1 MSLLALGINHKTA
14 PVALRE
20 KVAFTPDALVKA
32 FSSLKEKA
40 GIDESVIISTC
51 NRTEIYINGELEQF
65 EPLLNWL
72 ADFHG
77 VAGSDISQNSYQ
89 LRHQEAIKHIMR
101 VASGLDSLVLGEPQ
115 ILGQVKQ
122 AFSDAKHSGMVDQS
136 FDKLFQHTFSVAK
149 RVRTET
155 EIGANAVSV
164 AFASVQLAK
173 HIFADLSKRS
183 VLLVGAGETIEL
195 VGQHLKE
202 QGVKTLAV
210 ANRTIS
216 RAQALATQLDA
227 QVYTLAQL
235 PEHLKDY
242 DIVISSTASQLPL
255 IGKGMI
261 ERALKQR
268 RNMPMFLVDLAVP
281 RDIEPEVNELG
292 DAYLYTVDDLQ
303 QIVEQ
308 NMASRELAAQEAE
321 KLVESQV
328 NSYLTWQQSRKSI
341 DLVKQFRERGEA
353 QRDELVEKALN
364 QLAEGKSPEA
374 AIQELAYK
382 LTNSIMHGPTRALRK
397 AATETN
403 GDTAKLLADAMEL
416 ALPPADSAE
425 KHSE

>member
-1 MSLLALGINHKTA
+1 
-14 PVALRE
+14 
-20 KVAFTPDALVKA
+20 
-32 FSSLKEKA
+32 
-40 GIDESVIISTC
+40 
-51 NRTEIYINGELEQF
+51 
-65 EPLLNWL
+65 
-72 ADFHG
+72 
-77 VAGSDISQNSYQ
+77 
-89 LRHQEAIKHIMR
+89 
-101 VASGLDSLVLGEPQ
+101 
-115 ILGQVKQ
+115 
-122 AFSDAKHSGMVDQS
+122 
-136 FDKLFQHTFSVAK
+136 
-149 RVRTET
+149 
-155 EIGANAVSV
+155 
-164 AFASVQLAK
+164 
-173 HIFADLSKRS
+173 
-183 VLLVGAGETIEL
+183 
-195 VGQHLKE
+195 
-202 QGVKTLAV
+202 
-210 ANRTIS
+210 
-216 RAQALATQLDA
+216 
-227 QVYTLAQL
+227 
-235 PEHLKDY
+235 
-242 DIVISSTASQLPL
+242 
-255 IGKGMI
+255 MI

>member
-216 RAQALATQLDA
+216 RAEALATQLDA